1 MAITLDDIQ
10 AAAERLRGI
19 ARETPLLPSDRL
31 SERLGCEVLLK
42 LESLQVTG
50 AFKIRGAANC
60 ILQLSQAARA
70 HGVVTASAGNHA
82 QGVAAAARTIG
93 TPATIVMPEITPV
106 VKVQRTADYGAEI
119 VLHGESF
126 DEAEAEAYRLA
137 RQSGAYFVH
146 PFDDERVIAGQGTIG
161 LEVLRQA
168 PEVDCV
174 IVPVGGGG
182 LISGIAT
189 AIKSLRPETAI
200 IGVQA
205 ENAPAM
211 YRSWEVGELTEVPV
225 RGTIAEGIAVG
236 EACTQTLDIILERV
250 DDMVTVAERDIARAI
265 LELLEH
271 HNLVAEGAGATPIP
285 ALEACRG
292 ELAGR
297 TVVLLISGG
306 NADVTT
312 LAAVI
317 DRGLVEAGRAVR
329 LQVTLADRP
338 GSLAGLAAAIAETG
352 ANVVEIYHDRM
363 SMNLELGQAEVE
375 IVLGT
380 RGAEHIAEVLS
391 QLSEKGWDA
400 TRID

>member
-1 MAITLDDIQ
+1 MAVTLDDIE
-10 AAAERLRGI
+10 AAAERLGGI

-50 AFKIRGAANC
+50 AFKIRGAANR
-60 ILQLSQAARA
+60 ILQLSETERA
-70 HGVVTASAGNHA
+70 NGVITASAGNHA
-82 QGVAAAARTIG
+82 QGVAAAATTLG
-93 TPATIVMPEITPV
+93 FSATIVMPETTPV

-119 VLHGESF
+119 VLHGASF

-137 RQSGAYFVH
+137 DDTGAYFVH
-146 PFDDERVIAGQGTIG
+146 PFDDEQVIAGQGTIG
-161 LEVLRQA
+161 LEILRQA

-189 AIKSLRPETAI
+189 AITSLRPETGV

-211 YRSWEVGELTEVPV
+211 YRSCELGELTAAPV

-236 EACTQTLDIILERV
+236 EACTRTLGIILERV
-250 DDMVTVAERDIARAI
+250 DEVITVAERDIARAI

-285 ALEACRG
+285 ALEARCG

-297 TVVLLISGG
+297 TVVLVISGG

-329 LQVTLADRP
+329 LEVTLADRP
-338 GSLAGLAAAIAETG
+338 GALAGLTAAIAETG
-352 ANVVEIYHDRM
+352 ANVVEI
-363 SMNLELGQAEVE
+363 
-375 IVLGT
+375 
-380 RGAEHIAEVLS
+380 
-391 QLSEKGWDA
+391 
-400 TRID
+400 